1 VQRPEPNVARVPRA
15 RAAGAPTWLFA
26 PGLALAALGLVAPPS
41 PFAASAPLASF
52 AQGGAGQPGQGTTQ
66 SQQMPFA
73 QGYGTADSNSR
84 MIAVTGVDITGASL
98 LYLVDTHSRH
108 LSVYQAIGGADSTN
122 NVRWIGARNID
133 LDLQVDGWNDK
144 SKLSYKDL
152 AAQFGQSPRGGLDTP
167 AGAPAPK

>member
-1 VQRPEPNVARVPRA
+1 MQRPEHPDERAPLA
-15 RAAGAPTWLFA
+15 RAAGAPTWMFA
-26 PGLALAALGLVAPPS
+26 PGLALAALGLVAPPR
-41 PFAASAPLASF
+41 PFAASA
-52 AQGGAGQPGQGTTQ
+52 QGGSAQPGQGPGQTQ
-66 SQQMPFA
+66 PMPFA
-73 QGYGTADSNSR
+73 QGYGTADSNGR

-108 LSVYQAIGGADSTN
+108 LSVYQAIGGADATN

-167 AGAPAPK
+167 AGAPTPK